1 MTEENINPTVN
12 DSGGASGSQ
21 PQSAPQLVSAFSFP
35 AEGGDIHVYLFKG
48 GFSKYA
54 VLAFDDTHAEFA
66 YAVQTI
72 TSNPTKEAYELVESA
87 EKAFSDPFIS
97 NPFSQLLKNSE
108 AMTKLI
114 IIFRNFLSGE

>member
-1 MTEENINPTVN
+1 MTGIKNPTVN

-21 PQSAPQLVSAFSFP
+21 PQSAPQVVSAFFFP

-48 GFSKYA
+48 GFSKFA

-72 TSNPTKEAYELVESA
+72 TSSPTKEAYELVESA

>member
-1 MTEENINPTVN
+1 MTGIKTRRLTTAVGLRGHNPKACPK
-12 DSGGASGSQ
+12 SSPLFPSLRKGATLQ
-21 PQSAPQLVSAFSFP
+21 
-35 AEGGDIHVYLFKG
+35 VYLFKG

-54 VLAFDDTHAEFA
+54 VITFDDTHAEFA

-72 TSNPTKEAYELVESA
+72 TSSPTKEAYELVESA
-87 EKAFSDPFIS
+87 EKAFSNPFIS